1 MNKIRGRVIMEKCPD
16 CGRPKASSINDVVAG
31 FCPKWWAIRDQAA
44 EDDCIRVQAQPKDS
58 ADAQKLVCPEC
69 GLTEKDG
76 VHVLCPKCC

>member
-1 MNKIRGRVIMEKCPD
+1 MKVKEFDALTGMDLCNGAVLEEIREALKELEVLK
-16 CGRPKASSINDVVAG
+16 
-31 FCPKWWAIRDQAA
+31 
-44 EDDCIRVQAQPKDS
+44 QAQPKDS